1 VDAKKSAIGILLA
14 LLIVVGVGFA
24 TTMII
29 SPSSGNN
36 NKAASPTPEP
46 QPIQMRII
54 SSTSVW
60 QSGDNYEVRVA
71 LENLPGKKITAAT
84 THLTYDPRLLQVSD
98 IKNGK
103 LWTTPEVLVNSVD
116 NEEGEL
122 IYSIVPGGSADFTGE
137 SSVAIITFTPINQLL
152 GYTTISL
159 GNRSALASPGLDAV
173 TPSFA
178 APLTVTLKPN

>member
-1 VDAKKSAIGILLA
+1 MNNKRTAIGILVA
-14 LLIVVGVGFA
+14 LLIIFGAGFA
-24 TTMII
+24 TVIII
-29 SPSSGNN
+29 SPSSGRNN
-36 NKAASPTPEP
+36 DQATSPTPEP
-46 QPIQMRII
+46 QPIQMRVI

-60 QSGDNYEVRVA
+60 QSGNNYEVRVA

-84 THLTYDPRLLQVSD
+84 THLTYDPSLLQVSD

-103 LWTTPEVLVNSVD
+103 LWTAPEVLANSVD

-137 SSVAIITFTPINQLL
+137 SSVAIVTFTPINQSL

-178 APLTVTLKPN
+178 SPLTITLTK